1 MTYLLIAIVLLVVW
15 YFFLREVWLGLLQQ
29 APAAKSACGCNKS
42 PDTKLDPPQQVALDQ
57 PVAFEGFTDG
67 GYGNL
72 LV

>member
-15 YFFLREVWLGLLQQ
+15 YFFLREQ
-29 APAAKSACGCNKS
+29 APAAKSACGCNQS